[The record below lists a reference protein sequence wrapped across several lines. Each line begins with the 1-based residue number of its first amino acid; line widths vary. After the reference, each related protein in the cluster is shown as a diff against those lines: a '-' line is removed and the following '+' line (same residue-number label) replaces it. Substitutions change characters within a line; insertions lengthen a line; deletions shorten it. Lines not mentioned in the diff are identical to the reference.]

1 MAAISE
7 DCHELEAILGYIM
20 RFRASEHDYG
30 GLNEECLPNVQVF
43 EGLVPFSSWNH
54 LGMLWSP

>member
-1 MAAISE
+1 MAAISG

-30 GLNEECLPNVQVF
+30 GLNEERLPNVLVF
-43 EGLVPFSSWNH
+43 ECLVLFSSWNH
-54 LGMLWSP
+54 LGML